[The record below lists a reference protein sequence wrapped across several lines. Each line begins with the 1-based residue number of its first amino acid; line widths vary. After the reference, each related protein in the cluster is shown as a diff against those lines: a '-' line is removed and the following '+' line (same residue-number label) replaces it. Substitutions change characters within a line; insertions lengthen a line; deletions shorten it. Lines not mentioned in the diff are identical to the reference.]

1 MPDHDTVTTIVHFKV
16 SIKSTANSFT
26 NFSIISCD
34 IFLIPSRTGD
44 KGVVFVVVLSCNCGF
59 DDMVCC
65 WGISGTRQQMWEAR
79 CVLLCFALQH
89 YSLAAC
95 LKATKKGAKPRP
107 PRSSFHEPHVHHVF
121 QLRGVLTKSFLP
133 NFRIISGFIAVGIT
147 CRLRISGLGPVSYWY
162 HDTNLWYL
170 FWPPPK
176 KGITWYQLISSRI
189 TWHTSINTK
198 HDDPGGRRAS
208 LFGARSSNKR
218 ENSTRVVWSTKA
230 HFCFSSCRCLVIQH
244 VVKFA
249 ITRDQNSFSCSGSKQ
264 KDVAQDDWDICEG
277 AGRRSRLQSQRW
289 WWHRHDQAFARLQV
303 HGPPSTSDLCPF
315 LRCRGTR
322 TRMKNPR

>member
-1 MPDHDTVTTIVHFKV
+1 MVSHDTFSPLPLQGRYGQIPTLFEIACGRDRQVPDHAMSPTSSTLKSW
-16 SIKSTANSFT
+16 SIFNSFT

-176 KGITWYQLISSRI
+176 KRYHVIPANLFAYHMTYFYKYKTWWSWRATRI
-189 TWHTSINTK
+189 PVWRQKFKQKN
-198 HDDPGGRRAS
+198 
-208 LFGARSSNKR
+208 NR
-218 ENSTRVVWSTKA
+218 ENSTWVVWSTKA
-230 HFCFSSCRCLVIQH
+230 LLFLILQMSCNPACRQICNYKRPELLLLFQIKAKRCRPRWLRCLW
-244 VVKFA
+244 
-249 ITRDQNSFSCSGSKQ
+249 RSC
-264 KDVAQDDWDICEG
+264 
-277 AGRRSRLQSQRW
+277 L
-289 WWHRHDQAFARLQV
+289 
-303 HGPPSTSDLCPF
+303 
-315 LRCRGTR
+315 
-322 TRMKNPR
+322 